1 MEESKIKQHVI
12 ISKKGIS
19 ANVFDIEEVFNRI
32 KNDKTIN
39 TSSEILFDRLRLA
52 VKNKEIEP
60 FNVTVIDSDGK
71 EYSSSITK
79 TGSVCCCEN
88 NDNEDIYKSKVLNVR
103 LNILMAFMGNFREQK
118 KKIKG
123 KANEFS

>member
-71 EYSSSITK
+71 EYGSSITE

-88 NDNEDIYKSKVLNVR
+88 NDDEDIYNSKVLNVR
-103 LNILMAFMGNFREQK
+103 LNILMALMSN
-118 KKIKG
+118 
-123 KANEFS
+123 

>member
-19 ANVFDIEEVFNRI
+19 ANVFDIEEVLKKK
-32 KNDKTIN
+32 KNDKIIN

-60 FNVTVIDSDGK
+60 FDVTIIDLDGK
-71 EYSSSITK
+71 ESSASIT
-79 TGSVCCCEN
+79 E
-88 NDNEDIYKSKVLNVR
+88 
-103 LNILMAFMGNFREQK
+103 MGFVSLLQK
-118 KKIKG
+118 
-123 KANEFS
+123 